1 MATYDT
7 FIVNGDLRTIQ
18 IPASCNGILGV
29 ESDEKVAQIPFRIPR
44 YYGDLDL
51 TTFEPRVNYLNANGE
66 IGVTI
71 CTFSETDDEYAFFTW
86 EVDRRATRYVGTT
99 SFVVCLILT
108 DADGTILREF
118 NTTVQK
124 LEVLAG
130 IEAENQLENEYTDI
144 ISYILNRLDE
154 ASLATTYTIAYE
166 DGDIVLIGEDGS
178 RSAATIPDSS
188 IALFRV
194 SVDETTMTT
203 ITAEAATEREMNIVP
218 GEMVNI
224 LFLGT
229 TDVCEYLT
237 LDVTY
242 SDPSAESPETRTYQ
256 LYNQRQSSW
265 PSVPEGT
272 LLTAV
277 CTGTDILQVISVPE
291 GSDITSLSTRVDQNS
306 MDIGSLNTTM
316 SQVQAKQNEHASAIS
331 EFYNDKSAS
340 IFSSSGK
347 LFHTTVGES
356 TILRE
361 AISTVTI
368 QPAAFNE
375 AIPFG
380 DSTIYCSK
388 EVRVD
393 LSSANYNANPRSIQL
408 TVRTSET
415 ASGNYP
421 AFATVIDATKTSMTI
436 KVFSFAP
443 ITQNVTIYYH
453 VIGTTS

>member
-66 IGVTI
+66 IGVTV
-71 CTFSETDDEYAFFTW
+71 CTFSESDDEYAFFTW

-108 DADGTILREF
+108 DADGTILREL

-144 ISYILNRLDE
+144 INYILNRLDK

-291 GSDITSLSTRVDQNS
+291 GSDVAALRTTVTENTSQINLFRAMMTQTVIPRLNSQANSITDLQALTPLISETSAGYLRTTRTASMTLKELFGTKEVSDFNYNSTNTGLSFYYA
-306 MDIGSLNTTM
+306 
-316 SQVQAKQNEHASAIS
+316 QVTINYASAGFAESPI
-331 EFYNDKSAS
+331 NVLVNAKSNT
-340 IFSSSGK
+340 SG
-347 LFHTTVGES
+347 LF
-356 TILRE
+356 
-361 AISTVTI
+361 
-368 QPAAFNE
+368 PM
-375 AIPFG
+375 
-380 DSTIYCSK
+380 
-388 EVRVD
+388 
-393 LSSANYNANPRSIQL
+393 
-408 TVRTSET
+408 
-415 ASGNYP
+415 
-421 AFATVIDATKTSMTI
+421 FATVMGYGKTSMTVY
-436 KVFSFAP
+436 VFSFNSVPNGA
-443 ITQNVTIYYH
+443 TLHYH
-453 VIGTTS
+453 VTAR

>member
-66 IGVTI
+66 IGVTV
-71 CTFSETDDEYAFFTW
+71 CTFSESDDEYAFFTW

-108 DADGTILREF
+108 DADGTILREL

-144 ISYILNRLDE
+144 INYILNRLDE

-291 GSDITSLSTRVDQNS
+291 GSDVAALRTTVTENTSQINLFRAMMTQTVIPRLNSQANSITDLQALTPLISETSAGYLRTTRTASMTLKELFGTKEVSDFNYYSTNTGLSFYYA
-306 MDIGSLNTTM
+306 
-316 SQVQAKQNEHASAIS
+316 QVTIKYASAGFAESPI
-331 EFYNDKSAS
+331 NVLVNAKSNT
-340 IFSSSGK
+340 SG
-347 LFHTTVGES
+347 LF
-356 TILRE
+356 
-361 AISTVTI
+361 
-368 QPAAFNE
+368 PM
-375 AIPFG
+375 
-380 DSTIYCSK
+380 
-388 EVRVD
+388 
-393 LSSANYNANPRSIQL
+393 
-408 TVRTSET
+408 
-415 ASGNYP
+415 
-421 AFATVIDATKTSMTI
+421 FATVMGYGKTSMTVY
-436 KVFSFAP
+436 VFSFNSVPNGA
-443 ITQNVTIYYH
+443 TLHYH
-453 VIGTTS
+453 VTAR

>member
-44 YYGDLDL
+44 HYGDLDL

-66 IGVTI
+66 IGVTV
-71 CTFSETDDEYAFFTW
+71 CTFSESDDEYAFFTW

-108 DADGTILREF
+108 DADGTILREL

-144 ISYILNRLDE
+144 INYILNRLDE

-277 CTGTDILQVISVPE
+277 CTGTDTLQVISVPE
-291 GSDITSLSTRVDQNS
+291 GSDVAALRTTVTENTSQINLFRAMMTQTVIPRLNSQANSITDLQALTPLISETSAGYLRTTRTASMTLKELFGTKEVSDFNYYSTNTGLSFYYA
-306 MDIGSLNTTM
+306 
-316 SQVQAKQNEHASAIS
+316 QVTINYASAGFAESPI
-331 EFYNDKSAS
+331 NVLVNAKSNT
-340 IFSSSGK
+340 SG
-347 LFHTTVGES
+347 LF
-356 TILRE
+356 
-361 AISTVTI
+361 
-368 QPAAFNE
+368 PM
-375 AIPFG
+375 
-380 DSTIYCSK
+380 
-388 EVRVD
+388 
-393 LSSANYNANPRSIQL
+393 
-408 TVRTSET
+408 
-415 ASGNYP
+415 
-421 AFATVIDATKTSMTI
+421 FATVMGYGKTSMTVY
-436 KVFSFAP
+436 VFSFNSVPNGA
-443 ITQNVTIYYH
+443 TLHYH
-453 VIGTTS
+453 VTAR